1 MRKTAKTIGD
11 GSKKKPARQR
21 FAGGVS
27 VSMGGPAR
35 YPWCVRFPGDG
46 GRRLVR
52 WFADET
58 AALKFAK
65 EKSGEAGELG
75 TSFGSISEA
84 ERAAL
89 AQWRKFVA
97 KAEPKPPAL
106 ARVLRDWCKRWEAAQ
121 GSLTVADAAEKYA
134 AMKKA
139 EGLRPNSLRSLET
152 RCKRFADAHG
162 DRPIASITAP
172 EISDWLMGLEV
183 GLQTKRGLRLGLSGL
198 FNFAKSRGWLR
209 ENPVTD
215 AARPRPPKPQPEV
228 LRPGDVSRLF
238 ASLEKAAPLL
248 IPFWAVRFF
257 AGIREQE
264 ALRMDWRMIDL
275 AADEIHLPDA
285 VTKTGR
291 ARTVKIE
298 PTLAAFLAPYAQAN
312 GPIAPASDMGRRY
325 HLAKALRIL
334 QAEDAEAAA
343 KAKQTR
349 KPAPVAFPVPMPAN
363 CARHS
368 FATYHLLNFR
378 HAGETALQLGHGG
391 SPELLHRH
399 YKGIASESE
408 ANEFWSIM
416 PAGGAANVILFK
428 NERPAVAWPA
438 PDELQRMLWEKPV
451 VEIAAALGVSDV
463 AVAQHAKRHGLT
475 KPPRGHWQKQT
486 ATR

>member
-11 GSKKKPARQR
+11 DSKKKPARQR

-35 YPWCVRFPGDG
+35 YPWCVRFPGEG

-75 TSFGSISEA
+75 AAFGSISEA

-89 AQWRKFVA
+89 AQWRRFVA
-97 KAEPKPPAL
+97 EAETKPPAL
-106 ARVLRDWCKRWEAAQ
+106 GEVLSDWCKRWKASQ
-121 GSLTVADAAEKYA
+121 GSLTVAAAAEKYA
-134 AMKKA
+134 AVKKA
-139 EGLRPNSLRSLET
+139 EGLRPVSLRSLEM
-152 RCKRFADAHG
+152 RCKRFADAYG
-162 DRPIASITAP
+162 ERPIASITAP
-172 EISDWLMGLEV
+172 EISDWLLGLEV
-183 GLQTKRGLRLGLSGL
+183 GLQTKRGLRLALSGL
-198 FNFAKSRGWLR
+198 FSFAKSRGWVS
-209 ENPVTD
+209 ENPVAD
-215 AARPRPPKPQPEV
+215 AARPRPPKPRPEV
-228 LRPGDVSRLF
+228 LRPGDVARFF
-238 ASLEKAAPLL
+238 AALEKAAPML

-298 PTLAAFLAPYAQAN
+298 PALAAFLAPHARGKGA
-312 GPIAPASDMGRRY
+312 IAPASDMSRRY
-325 HLAKALRIL
+325 HLSKALRIL

-343 KAKQTR
+343 KAKQAR
-349 KPAPVAFPVPMPAN
+349 QPAPVAFPVPMPAN

-368 FATYHLLNFR
+368 FATYHLLSFR

-399 YKGIASESE
+399 YKGIAAE
-408 ANEFWSIM
+408 AEAKAFWSIR
-416 PAGGAANVILFK
+416 PAGGAANVIPFK
-428 NERPAVAWPA
+428 DAKPAVDWPA
-438 PDELQRMLWEKPV
+438 PDALQAMLWEKPA

-463 AVAQHAKRHGLT
+463 ARAKHAKRHGLT
-475 KPPRGHWQKQT
+475 KPPRGHWQKQ
-486 ATR
+486 AAAR